1 VKKEK
6 MFCGLVSILR
16 WDKEI
21 FQEKKELGPMKKNNP
36 GEKRVL
42 IVDEDPDILDFL
54 AGETR
59 KICLSCQFE
68 KADTFSQAVD
78 SMFSGKYDLVILD
91 FPGIRGPYLLNLA
104 LLREIPV
111 VVLVSFNSFSIE
123 ANHLFQKGIK
133 GLLPKKN
140 LSEIGPVLEN
150 LLSPK
155 NPPAFPCGPMGLI
168 S

>member
-1 VKKEK
+1 MET
-6 MFCGLVSILR
+6 
-16 WDKEI
+16 
-21 FQEKKELGPMKKNNP
+21 MKKNNS
-36 GEKRVL
+36 GEKRIL
-42 IVDEDPDILDFL
+42 IVDEDPEILDFL
-54 AGETR
+54 TGETR
-59 KICLSCQFE
+59 KIGLNYQFE
-68 KADTFSQAVD
+68 KADTFPQAVD
-78 SMFSGKYDLVILD
+78 SMFSGRFDLVILD

-133 GLLPKKN
+133 GLLPKEN

-155 NPPAFPCGPMGLI
+155 NPPASPGRPNGNDLCLNADV